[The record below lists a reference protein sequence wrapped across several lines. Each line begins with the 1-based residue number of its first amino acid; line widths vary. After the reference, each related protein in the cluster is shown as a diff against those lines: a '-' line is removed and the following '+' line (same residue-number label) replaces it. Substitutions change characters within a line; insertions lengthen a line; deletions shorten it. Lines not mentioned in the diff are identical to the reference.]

1 MFHEDLLILRN
12 LAGKDKRVV
21 HSFGTVEELQRAV
34 CVVIWLRL
42 EIHVAE
48 KCQKSFFQND
58 LINETHALEGVFA
71 REIIRLGKLV
81 W

>member
-12 LAGKDKRVV
+12 LAGKDKAWNEPQRVV

-58 LINETHALEGVFA
+58 LINETHALEG
-71 REIIRLGKLV
+71 L
-81 W
+81 